1 MAHVTQIELGC
12 CPSTEVR
19 HERGSL
25 RLHCN
30 RADMEAGM
38 MKRLL
43 LASIL
48 LAAGSVNALANIVYP
63 YTGSDYTDYFFTNF
77 TPGFF
82 TDAQLLALAHNLGPN
97 LMLTATLADNAT
109 NGTFQCCNSTTG
121 PFFTLGITSGNF
133 SGTFPT
139 TLPSSSFDLGAGL
152 TLTDGTVTAWDFRFF
167 VVPGVCSIPSGMTSM
182 NCQISSS
189 STSGDV
195 IFVGTGV
202 IGVGYGARTNNIGT
216 WEVPGPVVGAG
227 LPGLLLAG
235 GGLLAWWRR
244 RQKIG

>member
-1 MAHVTQIELGC
+1 
-12 CPSTEVR
+12 
-19 HERGSL
+19 
-25 RLHCN
+25 
-30 RADMEAGM
+30 

-48 LAAGSVNALANIVYP
+48 LAAGSVNALANIVYT
-63 YTGSDYTDYFFTNF
+63 YTGSDYTDYFFFNF

-82 TDAQLLALAHNLGPN
+82 TDTQLLALAHNLGPN

-109 NGTFQCCNSTTG
+109 NGTFQCCNSSTG

-139 TLPSSSFDLGAGL
+139 TIFGNFGPPGAGL

-167 VVPGVCSIPSGMTSM
+167 FIPGVCSIPSGIGSM
-182 NCQISSS
+182 NCQIRSS

-195 IFVGTGV
+195 ISVDTGV
-202 IGVGYGARTNNIGT
+202 IGVDYGARTNNIGT
-216 WEVPGPVVGAG
+216 WAVVPGPVVGAG
-227 LPGLLLAG
+227 LPGLILAS
-235 GGLLAWWRR
+235 GGLLGWWRR
-244 RQKIG
+244 RQKIA